1 MNISQTE
8 ITIEN
13 DCVEENINNIE
24 DTKKNYRIIKRA
36 LDIIISGV
44 GLVIL
49 FPFLLVIA
57 IAIKIDSKGPI
68 LFKHKRIG
76 KDGKTIYI
84 YKYRTMLPN
93 AEEMIKD
100 FNFEQLKEF
109 KENYKLKKDPRI
121 TKVGRFLR
129 KTSLD
134 ELPQLIN
141 ILKGK
146 LSIVGPRP
154 IIQEELERYGENAD
168 KFLSVMP
175 GLTGYWQANGRSL
188 TTYEQRMKME
198 LYYVENCTLL
208 LDIKI
213 FFKTIFIV
221 FKKEG
226 AI

>member
-141 ILKGK
+141 ILKGE